1 MWRSIPCSS
10 SNLLLVLAALAAM
23 VACLSMVPHPAASA
37 SAAAAAPASANL
49 IHHEGGGS
57 GGERNQANALV
68 AAVNADRTAARLPPL
83 RNSKGLGCM
92 ALQYISH
99 CAAAATSPGA
109 CDDDAGARA
118 LAACHPPET
127 DITEVFAAN
136 CGVELPTMDLI
147 TARLLG
153 CGTHDDDLP
162 LLGANANTTAVR
174 GKEHTQVGAGL
185 LRPRRHGPYFWCLLF
200 SSGSPASTFRLEAA
214 GKGIAQAHGC
224 FSDPDDAISCSSAG
238 RLSTSMAAALLL
250 LPLFLL
256 S

>member
-1 MWRSIPCSS
+1 MRGAISCSS
-10 SNLLLVLAALAAM
+10 ANLLLVALAAM
-23 VACLSMVPHPAASA
+23 VACLSMAPHPAA
-37 SAAAAAPASANL
+37 AAAATSANL
-49 IHHEGGGS
+49 IHHEGGGGES
-57 GGERNQANALV
+57 GGGERNPANALV
-68 AAVNADRTAARLPPL
+68 AAVNANRTAARLPPL
-83 RNSKGLGCM
+83 SNSKGLGCM
-92 ALQYISH
+92 ALQCISH
-99 CAAAATSPGA
+99 CATATTSPDA

-127 DITEVFAAN
+127 DITEVYAAN
-136 CGVELPTMDLI
+136 CGVELPTVDLI

-153 CGTHDDDLP
+153 CSHTHDDLL
-162 LLGANANTTAVR
+162 LLGLGPNANATAVR

-200 SSGSPASTFRLEAA
+200 SGGSPASTFRLEAA

-224 FSDPDDAISCSSAG
+224 FSDPDDALSCSSAG